1 MMVLA
6 INYYG
11 FLFRVG
17 DSDDWGGK
25 NQHSYT
31 LFLDWITDTGY
42 SKISLMSGNTS
53 FFISDNKER
62 SWKQIYATE

>member
-1 MMVLA
+1 MVLA

-25 NQHSYT
+25 KPT
-31 LFLDWITDTGY
+31 FLYIVP
-42 SKISLMSGNTS
+42 
-53 FFISDNKER
+53 
-62 SWKQIYATE
+62 